1 MASVDFKVVLLGDR
15 AVGKTCLIKRFVND
29 TFNEDVACA
38 TIGVAFAAKQIQVG
52 DRKITMGLWDTS
64 GCERFESMVRGYYR
78 GAKAAIICYDI
89 CNLESFKRAKFWI
102 REVREVEEKCKVYL
116 CATKEDVLTN
126 NENSASPDI
135 EIVENY
141 AQGIQSKFF
150 ITSSKAGSNIAELFE
165 EIAKDY
171 ASNPDNVQ
179 KEEEK
184 FITLTETAI
193 SQRFCYC

>member
-29 TFNEDVACA
+29 TFNEDVVSA
-38 TIGVAFAAKQIQVG
+38 TIGVAFAAKQIQVD
-52 DRKITMGLWDTS
+52 DRKVTMGLWDTS

-89 CNLESFKRAKFWI
+89 SNLESFKRAKFWI
-102 REVREVEEKCKVYL
+102 REVREVEDKCKVYL
-116 CATKEDVLTN
+116 CATKEDVLKN
-126 NENSASPDI
+126 VSASPDL
-135 EIVENY
+135 EIVERY
-141 AQGIQSKFF
+141 AEGIQSKFF
-150 ITSSKAGSNIAELFE
+150 ITSSKTGSNIAELFE

-171 ASNPDNVQ
+171 IANPENAQ
-179 KEEEK
+179 KEEDK
-184 FITLTETAI
+184 FITLTETPI